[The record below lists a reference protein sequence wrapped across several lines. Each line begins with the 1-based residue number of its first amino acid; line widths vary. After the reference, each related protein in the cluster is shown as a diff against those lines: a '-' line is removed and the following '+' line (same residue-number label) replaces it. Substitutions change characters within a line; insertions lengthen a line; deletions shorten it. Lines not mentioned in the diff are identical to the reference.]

1 MSGNNIK
8 HTNIWSSFWSG
19 LTGRHKT
26 VPFGEL
32 GITSEYHCHILPG
45 VDDGVRTGEESIAVL
60 NDMIQAGY
68 RHVRLTPHMNP
79 DIYRDNTEE
88 LIRKRYEAFLS
99 SLPEEITSSLSLSL
113 GGEYMITP
121 DFHERDAA
129 DLLPFDE
136 GKILIEMSYMYPS
149 RNLEDAIFNITSQGY
164 TPVLAHPER
173 YLYLADRPDKFGRYR
188 EMGCEFQLNILSLK
202 GVYGRASE
210 KIMDYLLG
218 KGMYAYLGSDTHT
231 SRHFRHILKME
242 IPSRRAEL
250 IRSLVR

>member
-1 MSGNNIK
+1 MSKDNIRHK
-8 HTNIWSSFWSG
+8 NIWDSFWSG

-45 VDDGVRTGEESIAVL
+45 VDDGARTVEESITIL
-60 NDMIQAGY
+60 SDMIRAGY

-79 DIYRDNTEE
+79 DIFPDNTEE
-88 LIRKRYEAFLS
+88 LIRKRYEAFAS
-99 SLPEEITSSLSLSL
+99 SLPEEIASSLSLSL

-121 DFHERDAA
+121 GFHGRDAA

-149 RNLEDAIFNITSQGY
+149 RNLEDAIFNITSSGY

-173 YLYLADRPDKFGRYR
+173 YLYMADRPDKFERYR

-202 GVYGRASE
+202 GVYGPASE
-210 KIMDYLLG
+210 KIMDRLLAG
-218 KGMYAYLGSDTHT
+218 GMYTYMGSDTHT
-231 SRHFRHILKME
+231 PEHFRHILNME

-250 IRSLVR
+250 VRSFVR